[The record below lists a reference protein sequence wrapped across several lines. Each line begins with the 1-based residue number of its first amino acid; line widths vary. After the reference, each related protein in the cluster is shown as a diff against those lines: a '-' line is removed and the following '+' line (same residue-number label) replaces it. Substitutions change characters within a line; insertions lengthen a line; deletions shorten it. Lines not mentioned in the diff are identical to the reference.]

1 MKARVDNPGNST
13 SDSIPGPSRSIN
25 PSPSNSS
32 VSGAGSLISQLL
44 AKDPVFNPRARRG
57 RGGGARGRTK
67 NSSALSDIGLEV
79 DDEDGGGGEEDGGL
93 GVVSQGG
100 EKKKKKGREYVP
112 KYRSG
117 AYAVLVALYQQ
128 SKVRLLKLIYTQ
140 EINHFFMAFFKNTN

>member
-13 SDSIPGPSRSIN
+13 SDSIPGPS
-25 PSPSNSS
+25 PSNSF